1 MIYHCN
7 FPQILSGSHGIQ
19 KIKTEYCLENVWFSQ
34 NSPKKSSKKN
44 PPNTCISEEESSQ
57 RPLFFLMIFYFKDH
71 FLFTD
76 VWKQDIGHNDL
87 FTVKMRGLFLCVY
100 LLILCVSSSAKAR
113 CPCCSCVLGENSWL
127 KINHLNTEQNFW
139 IKIWSGS
146 LLKSFGIWHLV
157 YFIIYVTS
165 EILSFIP

>member
-1 MIYHCN
+1 MFDFHRTL
-7 FPQILSGSHGIQ
+7 QRKVQRRILL
-19 KIKTEYCLENVWFSQ
+19 TPAFL
-34 NSPKKSSKKN
+34 KKN
-44 PPNTCISEEESSQ
+44 P
-57 RPLFFLMIFYFKDH
+57 LKDHFFFLMIFYFKDH